1 MDKHLKGNPHSKT
14 EGCGTRLLVRQMLK
28 LTRGQQSL
36 TLGSVRLTLFCLLA
50 SALFSSATRAQDPAG
65 IPVFKVVPE
74 ESTIRFSVKVSAPV
88 DGTFGK
94 WDATL
99 TFMSPDATTGVLD
112 IKIQAAS
119 VNTGSG
125 MKNRK
130 LKGKDFFNAKRNP
143 LITFRST
150 KVIQTGP
157 YSFEVDGDFTLRG
170 VTKAET
176 LTLTITGKGTGS
188 GRIIGTMAFDR
199 KDYGMTKGI
208 PFVKIADRVEVS
220 VNLKATQVSGPR
232 LVYQQ

>member
-1 MDKHLKGNPHSKT
+1 M
-14 EGCGTRLLVRQMLK
+14 RLILLC
-28 LTRGQQSL
+28 LL
-36 TLGSVRLTLFCLLA
+36 PFTLFPSL
-50 SALFSSATRAQDPAG
+50 TRAQVAAG
-65 IPVFKVVPE
+65 VPVFKIVPE
-74 ESTIRFSVKVSAPV
+74 ESAILFSVKASAPV

-99 TFMSPDATTGVLD
+99 TFISPDATSGVLD

-119 VNTGSG
+119 VNTGSKI
-125 MKNRK
+125 KNRK

-143 LITFRST
+143 LITFRSQ

-157 YSFEVDGDFTLRG
+157 DSFEVSGDFTLRG
-170 VTKAET
+170 VTKAQT

-220 VNLKATQVSGPR
+220 MNLKAMQVSGPR
-232 LVYQQ
+232 LVYKQ

>member
-1 MDKHLKGNPHSKT
+1 MLELTSGRQ
-14 EGCGTRLLVRQMLK
+14 GLRLA
-28 LTRGQQSL
+28 
-36 TLGSVRLTLFCLLA
+36 SVRLILFCLLA
-50 SALFSSATRAQDPAG
+50 STLFPPLTRAQAAAG
-65 IPVFKVVPE
+65 VPVFEIIPE
-74 ESTIRFSVKVSAPV
+74 ESAIHFSVKASAPV
-88 DGTFGK
+88 DGAFGK

-99 TFMSPDATTGVLD
+99 TFMSPDATSGVLD
-112 IKIQAAS
+112 IEIQAAS

-125 MKNRK
+125 IKNRK

-143 LITFRST
+143 LITFRSK

-157 YSFEVDGDFTLRG
+157 DSFEVDGDFTLRG

-188 GRIIGTMAFDR
+188 GRIIGTMAFNR

-220 VNLKATQVSGPR
+220 VNLKTTQVSGPR
-232 LVYQQ
+232 LVYKE

>member
-1 MDKHLKGNPHSKT
+1 M
-14 EGCGTRLLVRQMLK
+14 
-28 LTRGQQSL
+28 
-36 TLGSVRLTLFCLLA
+36 RLTLFCLLA
-50 SALFSSATRAQDPAG
+50 CAFFSSATRAQVPAG
-65 IPVFKVVPE
+65 IPVFKIVPE
-74 ESTIRFSVKVSAPV
+74 ESAIRFSVKASAPV
-88 DGTFGK
+88 DGTFDK

-99 TFMSPDATTGVLD
+99 TFMSPDVTTGALD

-125 MKNRK
+125 IKNRK
-130 LKGKDFFNAKRNP
+130 LKGKDFFNAKRDP

-157 YSFEVDGDFTLRG
+157 DSFEVDGDFTLRG

-188 GRIIGTMAFDR
+188 GRIIGTMAFNR

-232 LVYQQ
+232 LVYEQ

>member
-1 MDKHLKGNPHSKT
+1 
-14 EGCGTRLLVRQMLK
+14 
-28 LTRGQQSL
+28 
-36 TLGSVRLTLFCLLA
+36 
-50 SALFSSATRAQDPAG
+50 
-65 IPVFKVVPE
+65 VPE
-74 ESTIRFSVKVSAPV
+74 ESAIRFSVKASAPV
-88 DGTFGK
+88 DGTFDK

-99 TFMSPDATTGVLD
+99 TFMSPDVTTGALD

-125 MKNRK
+125 IKNRK
-130 LKGKDFFNAKRNP
+130 LKGKDFFNAKRDP

-157 YSFEVDGDFTLRG
+157 DSFEVDGDFTLRG

-188 GRIIGTMAFDR
+188 GRIIGTMAFNR

-232 LVYQQ
+232 LVYEQ

>member
-1 MDKHLKGNPHSKT
+1 MLELTSGQR
-14 EGCGTRLLVRQMLK
+14 GLRLA
-28 LTRGQQSL
+28 
-36 TLGSVRLTLFCLLA
+36 SVRLILFCLLPFT
-50 SALFSSATRAQDPAG
+50 LFPSLTRAQGPSG
-65 IPVFKVVPE
+65 NPVFKIVPE
-74 ESTIRFSVKVSAPV
+74 ESAIRFSVKASAPV

-99 TFMSPDATTGVLD
+99 TFMSPDATSGVLD

-125 MKNRK
+125 IKNRK

-143 LITFRST
+143 LITFRSK

-157 YSFEVDGDFTLRG
+157 DSFEVSGAFTLRG
-170 VTKAET
+170 VTKDQT

-188 GRIIGTMAFDR
+188 GRIIGTMAFNR

-220 VNLKATQVSGPR
+220 VNLRAMQVSGPR
-232 LVYQQ
+232 LVYKE

>member
-1 MDKHLKGNPHSKT
+1 M
-14 EGCGTRLLVRQMLK
+14 RLI
-28 LTRGQQSL
+28 
-36 TLGSVRLTLFCLLA
+36 LFCLLT
-50 SALFSSATRAQDPAG
+50 STLFPSSSRAQAAAAV
-65 IPVFKVVPE
+65 PVFKIVPE
-74 ESTIRFSVKVSAPV
+74 ESAIRFSVKASAPV

-99 TFMSPDATTGVLD
+99 TFMSPDATSGVLD

-125 MKNRK
+125 IKNRK

-143 LITFRST
+143 LITFRSK

-157 YSFEVDGDFTLRG
+157 DSFEVSGDFTLRG
-170 VTKAET
+170 VTKDQT

-188 GRIIGTMAFDR
+188 GRIIGTMAFNR

-232 LVYQQ
+232 LVYKE

>member
-1 MDKHLKGNPHSKT
+1 M
-14 EGCGTRLLVRQMLK
+14 
-28 LTRGQQSL
+28 
-36 TLGSVRLTLFCLLA
+36 
-50 SALFSSATRAQDPAG
+50 RAQVPAEV
-65 IPVFKVVPE
+65 PVFKIVPE
-74 ESTIRFSVKVSAPV
+74 ESAIHFSVKASAPV

-99 TFMSPDATTGVLD
+99 TFKSSDATTGVLD

-125 MKNRK
+125 IKNRK
-130 LKGKDFFNAKRNP
+130 LKGKDFFNAKRDP

-157 YSFEVDGDFTLRG
+157 YSFEVGGDFTLRG

-188 GRIIGTMAFDR
+188 GRIIGTMAFNR

-232 LVYQQ
+232 LIYKQ

>member
-1 MDKHLKGNPHSKT
+1 M
-14 EGCGTRLLVRQMLK
+14 RLILI
-28 LTRGQQSL
+28 
-36 TLGSVRLTLFCLLA
+36 CLWT
-50 SALFSSATRAQDPAG
+50 SAVFSSATWAQG
-65 IPVFKVVPE
+65 SGEIPVFKVVPE
-74 ESTIRFSVKVSAPV
+74 ESSIHFSVKASAPV
-88 DGTFGK
+88 DGTFDK

-99 TFMSPDATTGVLD
+99 TFMSPDVMTGVLD

-125 MKNRK
+125 IKNRK
-130 LKGKDFFNAKRNP
+130 LKGKDFFNAKRDP
-143 LITFRST
+143 LITFRSK

-157 YSFEVDGDFTLRG
+157 DSFEVSGDFTLRG
-170 VTKAET
+170 VTKDET

-188 GRIIGTMAFDR
+188 GRIIGTMAFNR

-232 LVYQQ
+232 LVYKQ

>member
-1 MDKHLKGNPHSKT
+1 M
-14 EGCGTRLLVRQMLK
+14 
-28 LTRGQQSL
+28 
-36 TLGSVRLTLFCLLA
+36 RLTLFCLLA
-50 SALFSSATRAQDPAG
+50 SVFFSPATRAQVPAG
-65 IPVFKVVPE
+65 IPVFKIVPA
-74 ESTIRFSVKVSAPV
+74 ESAIHFSVKASAPV
-88 DGTFGK
+88 DGTFDK

-99 TFMSPDATTGVLD
+99 TFMSTDVTTGVLD

-125 MKNRK
+125 IKNRK

-157 YSFEVDGDFTLRG
+157 DSFEVDGDFTLRG
-170 VTKAET
+170 VTKDET

-188 GRIIGTMAFDR
+188 GRIIGTMAFNR

-232 LVYQQ
+232 LVYKE

>member
-1 MDKHLKGNPHSKT
+1 M
-14 EGCGTRLLVRQMLK
+14 
-28 LTRGQQSL
+28 
-36 TLGSVRLTLFCLLA
+36 RLTLFCLLA
-50 SALFSSATRAQDPAG
+50 CAFFSSATRAQVPAG
-65 IPVFKVVPE
+65 IPVFKIAPE
-74 ESTIRFSVKVSAPV
+74 ESAIHFSVKASAPV

-99 TFMSPDATTGVLD
+99 TFMSSDATTGVLD

-125 MKNRK
+125 IKNRK

-170 VTKAET
+170 VTKPET

-188 GRIIGTMAFDR
+188 GRIIGTMAFNR

-232 LVYQQ
+232 LVYKQ

>member
-1 MDKHLKGNPHSKT
+1 M
-14 EGCGTRLLVRQMLK
+14 RLI
-28 LTRGQQSL
+28 
-36 TLGSVRLTLFCLLA
+36 LFCLLA
-50 SALFSSATRAQDPAG
+50 STLFPPLTRAQAAAG
-65 IPVFKVVPE
+65 VPVFEIIPE
-74 ESTIRFSVKVSAPV
+74 ESAIHFSVKASAPV
-88 DGTFGK
+88 DGAFGK

-99 TFMSPDATTGVLD
+99 TFMSPDATSGVLD
-112 IKIQAAS
+112 IEIQAAS

-125 MKNRK
+125 IKNRK

-143 LITFRST
+143 LITFRSK

-157 YSFEVDGDFTLRG
+157 DSFEVDGDFTLRG

-188 GRIIGTMAFDR
+188 GRIIGTMAFNR

-220 VNLKATQVSGPR
+220 VNLKTTQVSGPR
-232 LVYQQ
+232 LVYKE

>member
-1 MDKHLKGNPHSKT
+1 
-14 EGCGTRLLVRQMLK
+14 
-28 LTRGQQSL
+28 
-36 TLGSVRLTLFCLLA
+36 VRLTLFCLLA
-50 SALFSSATRAQDPAG
+50 CAFFSSATRAQVPAG
-65 IPVFKVVPE
+65 IPVFKIVPE
-74 ESTIRFSVKVSAPV
+74 ESAIRFSVKASAPV
-88 DGTFGK
+88 DGTFDK

-99 TFMSPDATTGVLD
+99 TFMSPDVTTGALD

-125 MKNRK
+125 IKNRK
-130 LKGKDFFNAKRNP
+130 LKGKDFFNAKRDP

-157 YSFEVDGDFTLRG
+157 DSFEVDGDFTLRG

-188 GRIIGTMAFDR
+188 GRIIGTMAFNR

-232 LVYQQ
+232 LVYEQ

>member
-1 MDKHLKGNPHSKT
+1 M
-14 EGCGTRLLVRQMLK
+14 
-28 LTRGQQSL
+28 
-36 TLGSVRLTLFCLLA
+36 RLTLFCLLA
-50 SALFSSATRAQDPAG
+50 STFFSSATRAQVPAG

-74 ESTIRFSVKVSAPV
+74 ESAIHFSVKASAPV

-99 TFMSPDATTGVLD
+99 TFMSPDVTTGVLD

-125 MKNRK
+125 IKNRK
-130 LKGKDFFNAKRNP
+130 LKGKDFFNAKRDP

-157 YSFEVDGDFTLRG
+157 DSFEVDGDFTLRG
-170 VTKAET
+170 VTKPET

-188 GRIIGTMAFDR
+188 GRIIGTMAFNR

-208 PFVKIADRVEVS
+208 PFVRSPIAS
-220 VNLKATQVSGPR
+220 K
-232 LVYQQ
+232 

>member
-1 MDKHLKGNPHSKT
+1 M
-14 EGCGTRLLVRQMLK
+14 
-28 LTRGQQSL
+28 
-36 TLGSVRLTLFCLLA
+36 RLTLFCLLA
-50 SALFSSATRAQDPAG
+50 SALFSSATLAQSPVNV
-65 IPVFKVVPE
+65 PVFKIARE
-74 ESTIRFSVKVSAPV
+74 QSAIHFSVKASAPV
-88 DGTFGK
+88 DGTFDK

-99 TFMSPDATTGVLD
+99 TFKSPDVTTGVLD

-125 MKNRK
+125 IKNRK
-130 LKGKDFFNAKRNP
+130 LKGKDFFNAKRDP

-157 YSFEVDGDFTLRG
+157 DSFEADGTFTLRG
-170 VTKAET
+170 VTKDET

-220 VNLKATQVSGPR
+220 VNLKAKQVSGPR
-232 LVYQQ
+232 LVYKQ

>member
-1 MDKHLKGNPHSKT
+1 MGLI
-14 EGCGTRLLVRQMLK
+14 LI
-28 LTRGQQSL
+28 
-36 TLGSVRLTLFCLLA
+36 CLLA
-50 SALFSSATRAQDPAG
+50 SAVFSSATRAQGPAD
-65 IPVFKVVPE
+65 IPVFNIVPE
-74 ESTIRFSVKVSAPV
+74 ESAIRFSVKASAPV
-88 DGTFGK
+88 DGTFDK

-99 TFMSPDATTGVLD
+99 TFMSPDVTTGVLD

-125 MKNRK
+125 IKNRK
-130 LKGKDFFNAKRNP
+130 LKGKDFFNAKRDP

-157 YSFEVDGDFTLRG
+157 DSFEVDGDFTLRG
-170 VTKAET
+170 VTKDET

-188 GRIIGTMAFDR
+188 GRIIGTMAFNR

-232 LVYQQ
+232 LVYKE

>member
-1 MDKHLKGNPHSKT
+1 M
-14 EGCGTRLLVRQMLK
+14 
-28 LTRGQQSL
+28 
-36 TLGSVRLTLFCLLA
+36 RLTLFCLLA
-50 SALFSSATRAQDPAG
+50 CAFFSSATRAQVPAG
-65 IPVFKVVPE
+65 IPVFKIVPE
-74 ESTIRFSVKVSAPV
+74 ESAIHFSVKASAPV
-88 DGTFGK
+88 DGTFDK

-99 TFMSPDATTGVLD
+99 TFMSSDATTGVLD

-125 MKNRK
+125 IKNRK
-130 LKGKDFFNAKRNP
+130 LKGKDFFNAKRDP

-150 KVIQTGP
+150 KVVQTGP

-170 VTKAET
+170 VTKPET

-188 GRIIGTMAFDR
+188 GRIIGTMAFNR

-232 LVYQQ
+232 LVYKQ

>member
-1 MDKHLKGNPHSKT
+1 
-14 EGCGTRLLVRQMLK
+14 VRF
-28 LTRGQQSL
+28 
-36 TLGSVRLTLFCLLA
+36 TLFCLLA
-50 SALFSSATRAQDPAG
+50 SAFFPSATRAQSPGG
-65 IPVFKVVPE
+65 IPVFKIVPE
-74 ESTIRFSVKVSAPV
+74 ESAIHFSVKASVPI
-88 DGTFGK
+88 DGTFDK

-99 TFMSPDATTGVLD
+99 TFMSPDATSGVLD

-125 MKNRK
+125 VKNRK
-130 LKGKDFFNAKRNP
+130 LKGKDFFNASRDP

-150 KVIQTGP
+150 KVIETGP
-157 YSFEVDGDFTLRG
+157 DSFEVGGDFTLRG
-170 VTKAET
+170 VTKDET

-199 KDYGMTKGI
+199 KDYGMTKRI

-232 LVYQQ
+232 LVYKQ